1 MHGIFFICNLLVVI
15 SEKNIS
21 YIESFKRTIEKLVR
35 GKEFRRRLSL
45 VINDEGDAES
55 SIHGAAPPLVRR
67 LDEWG
72 CMKFFPVITV

>member
-15 SEKNIS
+15 SEKKIS

-45 VINDEGDAES
+45 V
-55 SIHGAAPPLVRR
+55 
-67 LDEWG
+67 
-72 CMKFFPVITV
+72 